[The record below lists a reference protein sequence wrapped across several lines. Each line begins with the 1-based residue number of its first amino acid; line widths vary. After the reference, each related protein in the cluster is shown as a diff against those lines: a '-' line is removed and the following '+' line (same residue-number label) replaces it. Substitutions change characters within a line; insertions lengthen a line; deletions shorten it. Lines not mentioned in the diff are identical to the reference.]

1 MPVEHLPIV
10 VRAKSNGGFIM
21 IIGLTG
27 SIASGKSTV
36 SNMLKEMNYPI
47 IDADLVARVVVE
59 KGTETLQAI
68 INVFGEDILTSDGD
82 LNRPKLG
89 EIIFSSPAKRKQ
101 LNDIMHPAIRA
112 EMMRQKEELL
122 EAGYPTIIM
131 DIPLLFES
139 RLQSYV
145 DKIIVV
151 TVSEETQLNRL
162 MARNNYS
169 MEEAKARIQSQLPLS
184 IKEKGA
190 DAVIYNNGTLES
202 TQEQLEKI
210 LKSWKK

>member
-1 MPVEHLPIV
+1 MPAEHQPIV
-10 VRAKSNGGFIM
+10 VRVKSNGGFIM

-36 SNMLKEMNYPI
+36 SNMLKEMGYPI
-47 IDADLVARVVVE
+47 IDADLVARIVVE
-59 KGTETLQAI
+59 KGTNALQKI
-68 INVFGEDILTSDGD
+68 TEVFGEGILTPDGE

-89 EIIFSSPAKRKQ
+89 EIIFSSPAQRKQ

-112 EMMRQKEELL
+112 EMMRQKEDMIQ
-122 EAGYPTIIM
+122 AGHPVIIM

-139 RLQSYV
+139 KLQSYV

-151 TVSEETQLNRL
+151 TVSEETQLKRL

-169 MEEAKARIQSQLPLS
+169 MEEAKARIHSQLPLS

-190 DAVIYNNGTLES
+190 DAVIYNNSSLES
-202 TQEQLEKI
+202 TREQLEKI
-210 LKSWKK
+210 LEVWKK

>member
-1 MPVEHLPIV
+1 
-10 VRAKSNGGFIM
+10 M

-36 SNMLKEMNYPI
+36 SNMLKEMGYPI
-47 IDADLVARVVVE
+47 IDADLVARIVVE
-59 KGTETLQAI
+59 KGTDALQAI
-68 INVFGEDILTSDGD
+68 TEVFGEEILTPDGE

-89 EIIFSSPAKRKQ
+89 EIIFSSPAQRKQ

-112 EMMRQKEELL
+112 EMMRRKEEMLL
-122 EAGYPTIIM
+122 AGHPVIIM

-139 RLQSYV
+139 KLQSYV

-169 MEEAKARIQSQLPLS
+169 KEEAKARIQSQLPLS

-202 TQEQLEKI
+202 TREQLEKI
-210 LKSWKK
+210 LRAWK

>member
-1 MPVEHLPIV
+1 
-10 VRAKSNGGFIM
+10 M

-36 SNMLKEMNYPI
+36 SNMLKEMGYPI
-47 IDADLVARVVVE
+47 IDADLVARIVVE
-59 KGTETLQAI
+59 KGTNALQKI
-68 INVFGEDILTSDGD
+68 TEVFGEGILTPDGE

-89 EIIFSSPAKRKQ
+89 ERIFSSPAQRKQ

-112 EMMRQKEELL
+112 EMMRQKEDMIQ
-122 EAGYPTIIM
+122 AGHPVIIM

-139 RLQSYV
+139 KLQSYV

-151 TVSEETQLNRL
+151 TVSEETQLKRL

-169 MEEAKARIQSQLPLS
+169 MEEAKARIHSQLPLS

-190 DAVIYNNGTLES
+190 DAVIYNNSSLES
-202 TQEQLEKI
+202 TREQLEKI
-210 LKSWKK
+210 LEVWKK

>member
-1 MPVEHLPIV
+1 
-10 VRAKSNGGFIM
+10 M

-36 SNMLKEMNYPI
+36 SNMLKEMGYPI
-47 IDADLVARVVVE
+47 IDADLVARIVVE
-59 KGTETLQAI
+59 KGTNALQKI
-68 INVFGEDILTSDGD
+68 TEVFGEGILTPDGE

-89 EIIFSSPAKRKQ
+89 EIIFSSPAQRKQ

-112 EMMRQKEELL
+112 EMMRQKEDMIQ
-122 EAGYPTIIM
+122 AGHPVIIM

-139 RLQSYV
+139 KLQSYV

-151 TVSEETQLNRL
+151 TVSEETQLKRL

-169 MEEAKARIQSQLPLS
+169 MEEAKARIHSQLPLS

-190 DAVIYNNGTLES
+190 DAVIYNNSSLES
-202 TQEQLEKI
+202 TREQLEKI
-210 LKSWKK
+210 LEVWKK